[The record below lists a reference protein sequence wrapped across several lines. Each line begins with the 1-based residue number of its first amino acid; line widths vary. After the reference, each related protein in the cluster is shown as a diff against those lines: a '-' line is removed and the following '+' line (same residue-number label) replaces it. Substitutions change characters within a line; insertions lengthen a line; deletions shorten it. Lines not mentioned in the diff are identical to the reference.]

1 LRSIV
6 SGGRVGAQFHAKLPV
21 WYDRG
26 IEVKRLVPSG
36 VNAIWVEMRSRVAVE
51 QEVDRMGEAILVVED
66 EAKIAR
72 LLQIELE
79 CEGYQVEISSNGLD
93 ALERYRAGG
102 FDLILL
108 DVMLPGISGIELLR
122 RIRANDSH
130 TAILLLTAKSSVE
143 DKVSG
148 LDLGANDYITK
159 PFQIEELLARIRA
172 ALRLRSTP
180 AESSVDKQWLETA
193 DLKLNMATRE
203 VTRDGIPIELTPRE
217 FDLLVYLLQ
226 NKRQVMNR
234 EQIVEAVWGY
244 DYYGDTN
251 VVDVYIRY
259 LRRKI
264 DQNHKP
270 ELIHTVRGVGY
281 VLKEA
286 P

>member
-1 LRSIV
+1 
-6 SGGRVGAQFHAKLPV
+6 
-21 WYDRG
+21 
-26 IEVKRLVPSG
+26 
-36 VNAIWVEMRSRVAVE
+36 
-51 QEVDRMGEAILVVED
+51 MGEAILVVED

-79 CEGYQVEISSNGLD
+79 CEGYQVEISTNGLD

-172 ALRLRSTP
+172 ALRLRSTS

-193 DLKLNMATRE
+193 DLKLNLATRE